1 MRNAFEKSIEPFTC
15 FQKLYL
21 ILSFNLVL
29 QNQSKINQKMKQLII
44 SILILFIPHFGIAQ
58 QTVISGKVRD
68 NATKE
73 ALPYATVTIQDNASK
88 TIITGITDNNGLLRL
103 EANLTNTITILL
115 SYTGYQNYTR
125 TLEITSEKSKIE
137 LGTID
142 LIPDAVQ
149 LKAVE
154 ITSEKSNI
162 SLKLDK
168 KVFEVGKD
176 VLSQNGSAHDV
187 LNGVPSVA
195 VSPAGA
201 ISLRGNNNVLVLIN
215 GRQSGL
221 TQNNALDQI
230 AADQIERIEVIT
242 NPSSRYDAAGS
253 AGIINIILKK
263 NKKSGFS
270 GQVRLVAG
278 LPNDSRLNP
287 SINYKS
293 DKINIFSN
301 FSIRSSD
308 YEGLYTTNQSTNT
321 NGTANFMDRVQN
333 EDRHDDGKLLYLGA
347 DYYINEHQTI
357 TAAFLKNAT
366 HDNDKTDLFYNYRSN
381 PNSSTPDSLLTRH
394 GKSLE
399 KRDYSQFEFNYTR
412 TFEQKTKK
420 WTIDVQYDWWNSD
433 KKWDL
438 STQRSLPDP
447 VVYPS
452 IRTRSIG
459 NSRDFLAKSDF
470 IQPIDSVSTLEFGIK
485 TEIRKVSSDYLAEEQ
500 QDDNWAIY
508 QNIDN
513 DLNYNET
520 ITGAYTQF
528 SDKIKAFSY
537 MLGLRAE
544 FTDITI
550 KDLNNTYNEQK
561 KYNKL
566 FPTVN
571 LSYKLNAST
580 LQLNYSK
587 RIRRPSLYA
596 LYPFNE
602 VTDLNAQYIGNPDL
616 NPSYTD
622 AFEMAFLK
630 TWKTFTLNPSVYY
643 QYEKN
648 YIQDFTFRQDDIF
661 LTMPIN
667 INYEIRR
674 GIELSTLYNPLKW
687 LQINAEMN
695 FYHFKQKGNYMEKDL
710 DYSSNNLT
718 GRLSTQIKLPSKFSF
733 QGRYNFLGAKR
744 DAQTTNEALQS
755 IDFGLSKLL
764 LKDKATIVFDVTNAF
779 NLRQIKNT
787 TTGSD
792 YVINNN
798 IIPNAAR
805 YRLSFVYRF
814 NLTDPKVIRQAKDA
828 NRN

>member
-1 MRNAFEKSIEPFTC
+1 M
-15 FQKLYL
+15 
-21 ILSFNLVL
+21 
-29 QNQSKINQKMKQLII
+29 
-44 SILILFIPHFGIAQ
+44 GQ
-58 QTVISGKVRD
+58 QTVVSGKVQD
-68 NATKE
+68 DATKE
-73 ALPYATVTIQDNASK
+73 ALPYVTVTIQDNTSK
-88 TIITGITDNNGLLRL
+88 TIMAGVTDNHGLFNL
-103 EANLTNTITILL
+103 EGVLTESLTISFT
-115 SYTGYQNYTR
+115 YVGYQIHTQLLN
-125 TLEITSEKSKIE
+125 IKSEKSKMD
-137 LGTID
+137 LGTIN

-154 ITSEKSNI
+154 INGQKSNI

-195 VSPAGA
+195 VSPSGA
-201 ISLRGNNNVLVLIN
+201 ISLRGNSNVLVLIN

-278 LPNDSRLNP
+278 SPNDSRLNP
-287 SINYKS
+287 SLNYKS

-308 YEGLYTTNQSTNT
+308 YEGLYTTNQVTNT
-321 NGTANFMDRVQN
+321 TSSPNYMNRVQN

-347 DYYINEHQTI
+347 DYFINEHQTI

-366 HDNDKTDLFYNYRSN
+366 HDNDKTNLLYNYESDLGN
-381 PNSSTPDSLLTRH
+381 TTPDSLLTRH

-412 TFEQKTKK
+412 TYKQKAKK

-438 STQRSLPDP
+438 STQRLVPNPS
-447 VVYPS
+447 VYPG
-452 IRTRSIG
+452 IRTSSVG
-459 NSRDFLAKSDF
+459 KSKDFLAKTDF
-470 IQPIDSVSTLEFGIK
+470 VQPIDSVSVLEFGVK
-485 TEIRKVSSDYLAEEQ
+485 TEIRTVSSNYLAEEQ
-500 QDDNWAIY
+500 QDNNWVVY

-513 DLNYNET
+513 DLNYDET
-520 ITGAYTQF
+520 ITGAYAQF
-528 SDKIKAFSY
+528 NGKIKKISY
-537 MLGLRAE
+537 MLGLRTE
-544 FTDITI
+544 FTAISI
-550 KDLNNTYNEQK
+550 KDLENVYNDHK
-561 KYNKL
+561 NYNKL
-566 FPTVN
+566 FPTAN
-571 LSYKLNAST
+571 LSYKFNAST
-580 LQLNYSK
+580 LQFSYSK
-587 RIRRPSLYA
+587 RIRRPSLYD

-602 VTDLNAQYIGNPDL
+602 VTDLNAQYVGNPDL

-622 AFEMAFLK
+622 ALELGFLK

-643 QYEKN
+643 QYEKG
-648 YIQDFTFRQDDIF
+648 YMQDFTYRQDDIF
-661 LTMPIN
+661 ITTPIN
-667 INYEIRR
+667 IDYEIRR

-695 FYHFKQKGNYMEKDL
+695 YYHFKQKGNYMNENL
-710 DYSSNNLT
+710 DYSSENFT
-718 GRLSTQIKLPSKFSF
+718 GRLSTQIKLPAKFSF
-733 QGRYNFLGAKR
+733 QGRYNFRGAKQN
-744 DAQTTNEALQS
+744 AQTTSQALQS
-755 IDFGLSKLL
+755 IDFGFSKLL

-779 NLRQIKNT
+779 NLRQNKSV
-787 TTGSD
+787 TTGTD
-792 YVINNN
+792 YVIKENS
-798 IIPNAAR
+798 IPNAAR

-814 NLTDPKVIRQAKDA
+814 NLTDPKSIRQANDA

>member
-1 MRNAFEKSIEPFTC
+1 MA
-15 FQKLYL
+15 QK
-21 ILSFNLVL
+21 
-29 QNQSKINQKMKQLII
+29 
-44 SILILFIPHFGIAQ
+44 
-58 QTVISGKVRD
+58 TVISGKVQDHNTKEVLPYVTVSILD
-68 NATKE
+68 NALK
-73 ALPYATVTIQDNASK
+73 TVTAGVTDDR
-88 TIITGITDNNGLLRL
+88 GIFSL
-103 EANLTNTITILL
+103 EGVLNQQMSISF
-115 SYTGYQNYTR
+115 SYVGYQNLIQP
-125 TLEITSEKSKIE
+125 LEIKSEKNKIE
-137 LGTID
+137 LGTIN
-142 LIPDAVQ
+142 LITDAVQ
-149 LKAVE
+149 LKTVE
-154 ITSEKSNI
+154 VNGQKPNI

-187 LNGVPSVA
+187 LNCVPSVA
-195 VSPAGA
+195 VSPAGG
-201 ISLRGNNNVLVLIN
+201 ISLRGNSNVLVLIN

-278 LPNDSRLNP
+278 SPNDSRLNP
-287 SINYKS
+287 SINFKS
-293 DKINIFSN
+293 NKINIFSN

-308 YEGLYTTNQSTNT
+308 YEGLYTTNQSTNIT
-321 NGTANFMDRVQN
+321 SSPNFMDRVQN

-347 DYYINEHQTI
+347 DYFINEHETI
-357 TAAFLKNAT
+357 TAAFLKNGT
-366 HDNDKTDLFYNYRSN
+366 HDNDKTDLVYNYRS
-381 PNSSTPDSLLTRH
+381 DSNNAASDSILKRH

-412 TFEQKTKK
+412 TFKKAAKK

-438 STQRSLPDP
+438 STQRLSPDP
-447 VVYPS
+447 LVYPG
-452 IRTRSIG
+452 IRTRSTG
-459 NSRDFLAKSDF
+459 NSKDFLAKSDF
-470 IQPIDSVSTLEFGIK
+470 VQPLDSVSNLEFGIK

-500 QDDNWAIY
+500 QDNDWIIY

-513 DLNYNET
+513 DLEYSET
-520 ITGAYTQF
+520 ITGAYVQF
-528 SDKIKAFSY
+528 SDKIKAFNY
-537 MLGLRAE
+537 MLGLRGE
-544 FTDITI
+544 FTDISI
-550 KDLNNTYNEQK
+550 KDLNNTYNDQK
-561 KYNKL
+561 NYNKL
-566 FPTVN
+566 FPTAN
-571 LSYKLNAST
+571 LSYKFDAST

-596 LYPFNE
+596 IYPFNE

-630 TWKTFTLNPSVYY
+630 TWKTFTFNPSVYY
-643 QYEKN
+643 QYEKG
-648 YIQDFTFRQDDIF
+648 YIQDYTFRQDDIF

-667 INYEIRR
+667 IDYEIRS
-674 GIELSTLYNPLKW
+674 GIELSTLYNPMKW
-687 LQINAEMN
+687 LQVNAEMN
-695 FYHFKQKGNYMEKDL
+695 FYRFKQKGNYMGNNL
-710 DYSSNNLT
+710 DYSSDNFT
-718 GRLSTQIKLPSKFSF
+718 ARLSTQIKLPSKFSF
-733 QGRYNFLGAKR
+733 QGRYNFRGAKR
-744 DAQTTNEALQS
+744 NAQTTNEALQS

-779 NLRQIKNT
+779 NLRQNKSI
-787 TTGSD
+787 TTGTD
-792 YVINNN
+792 YVIKDNS
-798 IIPNAAR
+798 IPNAAR

-814 NLTDPKVIRQAKDA
+814 NLTDSKAIRQANEA

>member
-1 MRNAFEKSIEPFTC
+1 
-15 FQKLYL
+15 
-21 ILSFNLVL
+21 
-29 QNQSKINQKMKQLII
+29 MKQLII
-44 SILILFIPHFGIAQ
+44 KTLILFSPLLGIGQ
-58 QTVISGKVRD
+58 QTSISGKVQD
-68 NATKE
+68 HTTKE
-73 ALPYATVTIQDNASK
+73 VLPYVAVTIQDNASK
-88 TIITGITDNNGLLRL
+88 TIMTGITDENGLFSL
-103 EANLTNTITILL
+103 ELTSTGQLTIFF
-115 SYTGYQNYTR
+115 SFTGYQNYSQPIN
-125 TLEITSEKSKIE
+125 ITSGKPNID
-137 LGTID
+137 LGTIH
-142 LIPDAVQ
+142 LITDAVQ

-154 ITSEKSNI
+154 INGQKSNI

-195 VSPAGA
+195 VSPSGA
-201 ISLRGNNNVLVLIN
+201 VSLRGNSNVLILIN

-278 LPNDSRLNP
+278 SPNDSRLNP

-308 YEGLYTTNQSTNT
+308 YVGLYTTNQVTDMNT
-321 NGTANFMDRVQN
+321 SPNYMNRVQN
-333 EDRHDDGKLLYLGA
+333 EDRHDDGKLLYMGA
-347 DYYINEHQTI
+347 DYFINEHQTI

-366 HDNDKTDLFYNYRSN
+366 HDNDKTNLMYNY
-381 PNSSTPDSLLTRH
+381 DSDLGNTVSDSILTRH

-412 TFEQKTKK
+412 TFKQKEKK
-420 WTIDVQYDWWNSD
+420 WTVDVQYDWWNSD

-438 STQRSLPDP
+438 STQRLQPNP
-447 VVYPS
+447 LVYPG
-452 IRTRSIG
+452 IRTSSVG
-459 NSRDFLAKSDF
+459 NSKDFLAKTDF
-470 IQPIDSVSTLEFGIK
+470 VQPIDSVSVLEFGIK

-500 QDDNWAIY
+500 QHNDWVVY

-513 DLNYNET
+513 NLDYSET
-520 ITGAYTQF
+520 ITGAYAQF
-528 SDKIKAFSY
+528 SDKIKKFNY
-537 MLGLRAE
+537 MLGLRTE
-544 FTDITI
+544 FTDISI
-550 KDLNNTYNEQK
+550 KDAENAYNDK
-561 KYNKL
+561 KNYNKL
-566 FPTVN
+566 FPTAN
-571 LSYKLNAST
+571 LSYKFDAST

-587 RIRRPSLYA
+587 RIRRPYLYD

-602 VTDLNAQYIGNPDL
+602 VTDLNAQYVGNPDL

-622 AFEMAFLK
+622 TFEMAFLK
-630 TWKTFTLNPSVYY
+630 TWKTFTLNPSIYY
-643 QYEKN
+643 QYEKG
-648 YIQDFTFRQDDIF
+648 YIQDFTYRQNDIF
-661 LTMPIN
+661 ITTPIN
-667 INYEIRR
+667 IDYEIRS

-695 FYHFKQKGNYMEKDL
+695 FYRFKQKGNYKDENL
-710 DYSSNNLT
+710 DYSSESFT
-718 GRLSTQIKLPSKFSF
+718 GRLSTQIKLPAKFSF
-733 QGRYNFLGAKR
+733 QGRYNFRGAKR
-744 DAQTTNEALQS
+744 NAQTTTEALQS
-755 IDFGLSKLL
+755 IDFGFSKLL
-764 LKDKATIVFDVTNAF
+764 LKDKATIVFDVSNAF
-779 NLRQIKNT
+779 NLRQNKSI
-787 TTGSD
+787 TTGTD
-792 YVINNN
+792 YVVKENS
-798 IIPNAAR
+798 IPNAAR

-814 NLTDPKVIRQAKDA
+814 NLTDPKSIRQANDA

>member
-1 MRNAFEKSIEPFTC
+1 MKS
-15 FQKLYL
+15 
-21 ILSFNLVL
+21 
-29 QNQSKINQKMKQLII
+29 LII
-44 SILILFIPHFGIAQ
+44 KTLILFIPFLGIAQ
-58 QTVISGKVRD
+58 QTVISGKVQD
-68 NATKE
+68 SATKE
-73 ALPYATVTIQDNASK
+73 ALPYVTVTIQDNASK
-88 TIITGITDNNGLLRL
+88 TLATAITDDLGLFTIEATPNGS
-103 EANLTNTITILL
+103 TTISL
-115 SYTGYQNYTR
+115 SYTGYQNHTQS
-125 TLEITSEKSKIE
+125 LIFSGKQKID

-142 LIPDAVQ
+142 LITNIVQ

-154 ITSEKSNI
+154 ITGQKSNV

-176 VLSQNGSAHDV
+176 VLSQNGSSHDV

-195 VSPAGA
+195 LDAAGTV
-201 ISLRGNNNVLVLIN
+201 SLRGNNNALILIN

-221 TQNNALDQI
+221 TQSNALDQI

-253 AGIINIILKK
+253 AGILNIILKK

-278 LPNDSRLNP
+278 SPNDSRLNP
-287 SINYKS
+287 SLNFKS
-293 DKINIFSN
+293 NKINIFSN

-308 YEGLYTTNQSTNT
+308 YVGLYTTDQVTNSTTSPNY
-321 NGTANFMDRVQN
+321 MHRVQN
-333 EDRHDDGKLLYLGA
+333 EDRHDDGKLLYMGA
-347 DYYINEHQTI
+347 DYFINEHQTI

-366 HDNDKTDLFYNYRSN
+366 HDNDKTDLRYQYDSDMGHT
-381 PNSSTPDSLLTRH
+381 TPYSLLTRH

-399 KRDYSQFEFNYTR
+399 KRDYSQIEFNYTR
-412 TFEQKTKK
+412 TFQQKAKK

-438 STQRSLPDP
+438 STQRLLPDTM
-447 VVYPS
+447 VYPG
-452 IRTRSIG
+452 IRTSSIG
-459 NSRDFLAKSDF
+459 NSKDFLAKTDF
-470 IQPIDSVSTLEFGIK
+470 IQPIDSLSTLEFGLK
-485 TEIRKVSSDYLAEEQ
+485 TEIRTVTSNYLAEEQ
-500 QDDNWAIY
+500 QDNNWIVY

-513 DLNYNET
+513 DLNYDET

-528 SDKIKAFSY
+528 SSKINKFSY

-544 FTDITI
+544 LTDIAT
-550 KDLNNTYNEQK
+550 KYVENAYSDK
-561 KYNKL
+561 KNYNKL

-571 LSYKLNAST
+571 LAYNFDASS

-587 RIRRPSLYA
+587 RIKRPSLYA

-630 TWKTFTLNPSVYY
+630 NWKTFTLNPSLYY
-643 QYEKN
+643 QYEKGF
-648 YIQDFTFRQDDIF
+648 IQDYTYRQDDIF
-661 LTMPIN
+661 LTTPIN
-667 INYEIRR
+667 IDYEIRS

-687 LQINAEMN
+687 LQVNAEMN
-695 FYHFKQKGNYMEKDL
+695 YYHFKQKGNYRDENL
-710 DYSSNNLT
+710 DYSSQNFT
-718 GRLSTQIKLPSKFSF
+718 ARLSTQIKLPAKFSF
-733 QGRYNFLGAKR
+733 QGRYNFRGEKR
-744 DAQTTNEALQS
+744 NAQITSEALQS
-755 IDFGLSKLL
+755 IDFGFSKLL

-779 NLRQIKNT
+779 NLRQYKSV
-787 TTGSD
+787 TTGTD
-792 YVINNN
+792 YVIKDNS
-798 IIPNAAR
+798 IPNAAR

-814 NLTDPKVIRQAKDA
+814 NLTDTKAIRQANDA

>member
-1 MRNAFEKSIEPFTC
+1 MKKLLINTLAFLIPF
-15 FQKLYL
+15 
-21 ILSFNLVL
+21 
-29 QNQSKINQKMKQLII
+29 
-44 SILILFIPHFGIAQ
+44 FGIGQ
-58 QTVISGKVRD
+58 QITISGKVQD
-68 NATKE
+68 STTKE
-73 ALPYATVTIQDNASK
+73 ALSYVTVTIQDSASK
-88 TIITGITDNNGLLRL
+88 TITAGVTDIQGLFHLEGILTDS
-103 EANLTNTITILL
+103 ATISF
-115 SYTGYQNYTR
+115 SYAGYQNHIQS
-125 TLEITSEKSKIE
+125 LILSGKPKIQ
-137 LGTID
+137 LGTIN
-142 LIPDAVQ
+142 LSTDAVQ

-154 ITSEKSNI
+154 INSQKANI

-187 LNGVPSVA
+187 LNGVPSVQ

-201 ISLRGNNNVLVLIN
+201 ISLRGNSNVLVLIN

-221 TQNNALDQI
+221 TQNNAFDQV

-278 LPNDSRLNP
+278 SPNDSRLNP

-293 DKINIFSN
+293 NKINIFSN

-308 YEGLYTTNQSTNT
+308 YEGLYTTNQVTNST
-321 NGTANFMDRVQN
+321 TAPNYMNRVQN

-347 DYYINEHQTI
+347 DYFINEYQTI

-366 HDNDKTDLFYNYRSN
+366 RDNDKTNLRYNYDSDTE
-381 PNSSTPDSLLTRH
+381 STTPDSLLVRN
-394 GKSLE
+394 GKSQE

-412 TFEQKTKK
+412 TFKQKTKK

-438 STQRSLPDP
+438 STKRLLPNEML
-447 VVYPS
+447 YPS
-452 IRTRSIG
+452 IRTSSIG
-459 NSRDFLAKSDF
+459 NSRDFLAQTDF
-470 IQPIDSVSTLEFGIK
+470 IQPIDSISVLEFGIK
-485 TEIRKVSSDYLAEEQ
+485 TEIRTVSSDYLAEEQ
-500 QDDNWAIY
+500 QDNNWVVY
-508 QNIDN
+508 RDIDN
-513 DLNYNET
+513 DLNYDET

-528 SDKIKAFSY
+528 SSKINKFSY
-537 MLGLRAE
+537 MLGLRTE
-544 FTDITI
+544 FTNISI
-550 KDLNNTYNEQK
+550 KDAENAYNDQK

-571 LSYKLNAST
+571 LSYEFDEST

-648 YIQDFTFRQDDIF
+648 YIQDYTYRQDDIF
-661 LTMPIN
+661 LTTPIN
-667 INYEIRR
+667 IDYEIRS
-674 GIELSTLYNPLKW
+674 GIELSTLYNPVKW

-695 FYHFKQKGNYMEKDL
+695 YFHFKQKGNYMQENL
-710 DYSSNNLT
+710 DFSSENFT
-718 GRLSTQIKLPSKFSF
+718 ARLSTQIKLPSKFSF
-733 QGRYNFLGAKR
+733 QGRYNFRGEKR
-744 DAQTTNEALQS
+744 NAQTTNNALQS

-764 LKDKATIVFDVTNAF
+764 LKDRATIVFDVTNAF
-779 NLRQIKNT
+779 NLRQNKSV
-787 TTGSD
+787 TTGTD
-792 YVINNN
+792 YVIRDNS
-798 IIPNAAR
+798 IPNAAR

-814 NLTDPKVIRQAKDA
+814 NLIDPKGIRQANDA